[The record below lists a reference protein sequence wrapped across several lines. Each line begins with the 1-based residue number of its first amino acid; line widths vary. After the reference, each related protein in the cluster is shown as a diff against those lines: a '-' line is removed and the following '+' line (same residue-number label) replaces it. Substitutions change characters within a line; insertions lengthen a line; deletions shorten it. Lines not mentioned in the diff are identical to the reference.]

1 MTYFRIKIFDKKNR
15 KTTKIDTFEA
25 LNEKTTTERESL
37 TSQLS
42 ESNQV
47 RSELQLHITQLE
59 QQYKEVILSDI
70 VRLLSLRPKL
80 WVGKIL

>member
-70 VRLLSLRPKL
+70 VPMAPKFENA
-80 WVGKIL
+80 

>member
-1 MTYFRIKIFDKKNR
+1 MEHNYSNFIIELEFLMKLFSKN
-15 KTTKIDTFEA
+15 DTFEA

-59 QQYKEVILSDI
+59 QQYKEVIFKG
-70 VRLLSLRPKL
+70 RLQP
-80 WVGKIL
+80 

>member
-1 MTYFRIKIFDKKNR
+1 MEHNYSNLIIELEFLMKLFSKN
-15 KTTKIDTFEA
+15 DTFEA

-59 QQYKEVILSDI
+59 QQYKEVI
-70 VRLLSLRPKL
+70 
-80 WVGKIL
+80 

>member
-1 MTYFRIKIFDKKNR
+1 MSCKFYRGTTFRENQSRNQIPFF
-15 KTTKIDTFEA
+15 DTFEA
-25 LNEKTTTERESL
+25 LNEKTTNERESF

-59 QQYKEVILSDI
+59 HQNKMVKYT
-70 VRLLSLRPKL
+70 RPNPFR
-80 WVGKIL
+80 V

>member
-59 QQYKEVILSDI
+59 QQYKEVILFSHC
-70 VRLLSLRPKL
+70 RAPNF
-80 WVGKIL
+80 

>member
-1 MTYFRIKIFDKKNR
+1 MEHNYSNFIIELEFLMKLFSKN
-15 KTTKIDTFEA
+15 DTFEA

-59 QQYKEVILSDI
+59 QQYKEVIF
-70 VRLLSLRPKL
+70 
-80 WVGKIL
+80 

>member
-1 MTYFRIKIFDKKNR
+1 MEHNYSNFIIELEFLMKLFSKN
-15 KTTKIDTFEA
+15 DTFEA

-59 QQYKEVILSDI
+59 QQYKEVI
-70 VRLLSLRPKL
+70 
-80 WVGKIL
+80 

>member
-1 MTYFRIKIFDKKNR
+1 MEHNYLNFIIELEFLMKLFSKN
-15 KTTKIDTFEA
+15 DTFEA

-59 QQYKEVILSDI
+59 QQYKEVI
-70 VRLLSLRPKL
+70 
-80 WVGKIL
+80 